1 MIDDADD
8 DVDAADD
15 VDGDNDDEEKLYE
28 STLLER

>member
-1 MIDDADD
+1 MIDDAGD
-8 DVDAADD
+8 DVDADDD